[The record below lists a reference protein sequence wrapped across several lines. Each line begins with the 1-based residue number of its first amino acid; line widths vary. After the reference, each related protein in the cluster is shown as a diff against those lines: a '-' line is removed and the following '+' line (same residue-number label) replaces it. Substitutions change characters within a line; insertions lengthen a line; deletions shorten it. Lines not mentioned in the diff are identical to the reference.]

1 MRALPACA
9 ASLALAASAQEIR
22 QTPSAARSSIVLV
35 HNGYDIADAA
45 DSITIAVAI
54 RDSAGR
60 AIANLPVRIDVSGSK
75 NFVTPASSS
84 FTDANGLLIANLTS
98 TAAETK
104 TITVTAGEVVLHDR
118 LSVSFR
124 AGPATR
130 FEIVHAGTVVLGW
143 DFFGNFAGALPL
155 DESDQEQ

>member
-1 MRALPACA
+1 MRASPLCA

-22 QTPSAARSSIVLV
+22 HTPSTARSSIVLV
-35 HNGYDIADAA
+35 HNGSDVADAA

-54 RDSAGR
+54 CDSAGR
-60 AIANLPVRIDVSGSK
+60 PLANLPVHIDVSGSK
-75 NFVTPASSS
+75 NFVTPGSSS
-84 FTDANGLLIANLTS
+84 FTDAKGLFIANLTS
-98 TAAETK
+98 TTAETK
-104 TITVTAGEVVLHDR
+104 TIEVTAGGVVLHDR
-118 LSVSFR
+118 PSVTFH

-130 FEIVHAGTVVLGW
+130 FELVHTAVLAW

>member
-1 MRALPACA
+1 MRALPLCA

-22 QTPSAARSSIVLV
+22 HTPSTARSSIVVV
-35 HNGYDIADAA
+35 HNGSDVADAA

-54 RDSAGR
+54 CDEAGR
-60 AIANLPVRIDVSGSK
+60 PIANLPVQVDVSGSK
-75 NFVTPASSS
+75 NFVTPASTS
-84 FTDANGLLIANLTS
+84 FTDANGLFIANLTS
-98 TAAETK
+98 TTAERK
-104 TITVTAGEVVLHDR
+104 TIEVTAGGVVLHG
-118 LSVSFR
+118 LPSVTFH

-130 FEIVHAGTVVLGW
+130 FELVHTAVLAW